1 MHFSQEPHYIHD
13 EMIDATPS
21 TDLNHIH
28 DYIPEDDV
36 SIITDTK
43 ELFKEQ
49 DEMEDMAVDSK
60 VTLFSPIKEALQVWK
75 HHGVDLWS
83 QLQDLTWTP
92 IPSNQNLLPVAKL
105 LPYMQ
110 MYSRYCTGLQ
120 ELIQQNL

>member
-1 MHFSQEPHYIHD
+1 
-13 EMIDATPS
+13 
-21 TDLNHIH
+21 
-28 DYIPEDDV
+28 V

-83 QLQDLTWTP
+83 QLQDLT
-92 IPSNQNLLPVAKL
+92 
-105 LPYMQ
+105 
-110 MYSRYCTGLQ
+110 
-120 ELIQQNL
+120 